1 MEARHDPPRDFGEAR
16 ENAAG
21 CRSRAVVKPPPR
33 HADVRRRTGLART
46 GSLRGVYFGII
57 GLLLG
62 MMIALVGGII
72 WYNSIKTNELV
83 VASAER
89 LILETD
95 EKILDRLKLLYDPIY
110 AIVGLASQLPELTSP
125 SIKNDPHA
133 KAMFLRGLRIYPQIR
148 SLYVGFD
155 NGEFFMV
162 THIAGDE
169 ERSLRDRLGAPQDA
183 VFANEIVDTDAAGR
197 LKAHWIFLA
206 DDGRVVGR
214 NDATPEFDPRSRSWY
229 RSAKQSDMVE
239 RSKLYVF
246 ASSGDSG
253 FTLSRRFDG
262 TMAGVMG
269 ADLAA
274 KDLARFLREQSI
286 TKTSTTFIFTKTG
299 EIVVAPGL
307 PVVRTTATDDQSM
320 IAPAKITDMDD
331 PVISGLVNAYE
342 KHLLPGS
349 RIYNVDGRTYIGRIS
364 EIPPRYGANELLA
377 IMVPLDEILSPVIK
391 LRNETLFYSLA
402 FLVFALPL
410 YITIIVHL
418 IDRRLGRH
426 KSWLQP
432 EEED

>member
-1 MEARHDPPRDFGEAR
+1 M
-16 ENAAG
+16 
-21 CRSRAVVKPPPR
+21 V
-33 HADVRRRTGLART
+33 
-46 GSLRGVYFGII
+46 
-57 GLLLG
+57 
-62 MMIALVGGII
+62 IALAGGII
-72 WYNSIKTNELV
+72 WYNSIKTNELA

-125 SIKNDPHA
+125 AIKDDPHA

-169 ERSLRDRLGAPQDA
+169 GKQLRDRLGAPQDA
-183 VFANEIVDTDAAGR
+183 VFANEIVAADADGR
-197 LKAHWIFLA
+197 LTARWIFLA
-206 DDGRVVGR
+206 EDGRVVGR
-214 NDATPEFDPRSRSWY
+214 NDAVAEFDPRLRGWY
-229 RSAKQSDMVE
+229 KAAKQSDVVE
-239 RSKLYVF
+239 RSGLYIF

-253 FTLSRRFDG
+253 FTLSRSSNG
-262 TMAGVMG
+262 SVAGVMG

-274 KDLARFLREQSI
+274 IDLARFLQEERI
-286 TKTSTTFIFTKTG
+286 TETSTAFIFTKTG
-299 EIVVAPGL
+299 EIIVAPGL
-307 PVVRTTATDDQSM
+307 TGVGASATDDHNT
-320 IAPAKITDMDD
+320 IAPPKVTDLND

-349 RIYNVDGRTYIGRIS
+349 RIYDVAGRTYIGHVS
-364 EIPPRYGANELLA
+364 EIPPRYGPDELLA
-377 IMVPLDEILSPVIK
+377 IMVPLDEILSPAIK
-391 LRNETLFYSLA
+391 LRNETLFYSVA

-410 YITIIVHL
+410 YITITLHL
-418 IDRRLGRH
+418 IDQRLGRDR
-426 KSWLQP
+426 SWLRP